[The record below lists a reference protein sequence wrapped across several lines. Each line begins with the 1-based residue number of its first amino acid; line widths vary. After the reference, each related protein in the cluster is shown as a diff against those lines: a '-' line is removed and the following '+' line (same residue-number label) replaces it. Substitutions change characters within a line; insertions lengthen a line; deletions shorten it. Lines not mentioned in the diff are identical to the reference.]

1 MAITVVKTIG
11 TTGDYP
17 TIADWIAAIPAS
29 LVAVDEIWRGELLD
43 EAFSVAGQVF
53 EIAGKTADATRYIE
67 LTAAAGAS
75 AFDAEGPLRYN
86 PSSGARIIR
95 TSSYGYTGRVTV
107 PYTRISGLQI
117 INTSTGTTAG
127 DALYVSAANCDIDR
141 CLLSSN
147 SSITSDGTL
156 YLRYATSR
164 IRNSVVLQGGT
175 SASYLI
181 ARMYD
186 GASAYNTAFISTGTT
201 LTNGVQFDYQT
212 PILKNCYIAGA
223 TNPTSGG
230 VVPTK
235 TNCFSDVA
243 AAGFSLAAYS
253 TANFQDVSVGT
264 LDLRKVAGSAL
275 IDAGADESTYSA
287 TDIFGVTRTLGSY
300 DVGPDEFLAAGGPPT
315 LTIINSSHSNT
326 ADNPSLD
333 ALGSLAIF
341 DAIHSHAT
349 DSITLTA
356 TSNGTLTIPAIR
368 DWGTKA
374 LKAGETGVTVDIYSK
389 TTRGLVVSLTGQTT
403 HATTA
408 VCVVSDPAIVAG
420 TTYRVVT
427 EFADGSFGV
436 WDYTAS

>member
-1 MAITVVKTIG
+1 MPQPSGQLLVDDLNPLAGLFFYAQDTSGLWDANNGALLTKTGTAGMAV
-11 TTGDYP
+11 
-17 TIADWIAAIPAS
+17 
-29 LVAVDEIWRGELLD
+29 E
-43 EAFSVAGQVF
+43 
-53 EIAGKTADATRYIE
+53 
-67 LTAAAGAS
+67 AGA
-75 AFDAEGPLRYN
+75 N
-86 PSSGARIIR
+86 
-95 TSSYGYTGRVTV
+95 
-107 PYTRISGLQI
+107 
-117 INTSTGTTAG
+117 
-127 DALYVSAANCDIDR
+127 
-141 CLLSSN
+141 
-147 SSITSDGTL
+147 
-156 YLRYATSR
+156 
-164 IRNSVVLQGGT
+164 VVLGN
-175 SASYLI
+175 ASTHY
-181 ARMYD
+181 
-186 GASAYNTAFISTGTT
+186 
-201 LTNGVQFDYQT
+201 
-212 PILKNCYIAGA
+212 
-223 TNPTSGG
+223 
-230 VVPTK
+230 
-235 TNCFSDVA
+235 
-243 AAGFSLAAYS
+243 SLAAAQTL
-253 TANFQDVSVGT
+253 TAPFTLRSRSRKAVGT
-264 LDLRKVAGSAL
+264 TTNSMTCGDMASTNHFVWLDSGTGRLRLRCKYSGAASYAEVNSTNPVDTTSLSIISITVEANGAWAMYQDDAL
-275 IDAGADESTYSA
+275 IASGSMSGTGTPQFILSAICGGYSGGSFRLNGSLEFFHAIPDHAATAGEIAALNADPY
-287 TDIFGVTRTLGSY
+287 GV
-300 DVGPDEFLAAGGPPT
+300 LAAGGPPT